1 MVMTREELER
11 QKAEIAKLQ
20 YFLAR
25 GFVFREPDET
35 LVTELAAEDLQ
46 RWYRVPTKRPTQE

>member
-1 MVMTREELER
+1 MSRDELER
-11 QKAEIAKLQ
+11 RAAEIAKHQ